1 MPRNL
6 IKSVRVL
13 QKLLSL
19 DARGFSKMTLFSLSE
34 ATHPSRFPFC
44 SFFFACKGIP
54 AKLIQWLNDPFHTS
68 YPLLNFFRQKIIL
81 NYVKVVW
88 WKKNPV
94 PAFKLALW
102 IHLRSKFLLL
112 LQVGKK
118 CILSVVRKCA
128 KLARKDHSCIIY
140 RIFVSYLEKKSTKN
154 DA

>member
-6 IKSVRVL
+6 IKSVWVFWMQEASPKWHFSAWVRLPIHHVFLFVL
-13 QKLLSL
+13 
-19 DARGFSKMTLFSLSE
+19 
-34 ATHPSRFPFC
+34 
-44 SFFFACKGIP
+44 FFACKGIP

-68 YPLLNFFRQKIIL
+68 YPLLIFFRQKIIS